1 MKFKKFIK
9 ENYKIILLMILI
21 ILFFNIKL
29 PYYILAPGGTI
40 NITNRVVMEDYKKEE
55 NGSINM
61 LYVSEYDG
69 TPASLLMA
77 KIKNYDIE
85 SNKERQI
92 SNETIKEINKRNK
105 IMRDNSLDIATMVA
119 YTEAGKKIDIK
130 NRKNVVVATTIDN
143 GLEIGDEIITVDNVK
158 CEEVADIKKQ
168 INSKEENDIITFK
181 ILREKKEKEIKSKVL
196 LEGTN
201 KIVGAVII
209 TEYDYEINPQI
220 DIKFKNSESGASGGL
235 MLALTIYNAITE
247 DDIIKGRTIAGTGTI
262 SLDGTVGEID
272 GIKYKIMGAAKNKVD
287 IVFVPSANYEE
298 AIMTKNKY
306 KYNLE
311 IVRVDTFKEAI
322 EYLKK

>member
-1 MKFKKFIK
+1 MKIKKFIK

-119 YTEAGKKIDIK
+119 YTEAGKKINIK

-209 TEYDYEINPQI
+209 TEYDYEINPKI